1 MTLDAIKNAQRYV
14 FECRIEHDEL
24 LRDLEI
30 IVGSFYALRLDAIA
44 KDVSLSGR
52 PWNAVL
58 ANMVDDAV
66 LGMDGKSLCVK
77 YGREMG

>member
-1 MTLDAIKNAQRYV
+1 MTFDAIKNAQRYA
-14 FECRIEHDEL
+14 FGCCIEHDEL
-24 LRDLEI
+24 VRDLEVV
-30 IVGSFYALRLDAIA
+30 VGKFYAARLDAIA
-44 KDVSLSGR
+44 KEASWSGR

-58 ANMVDDAV
+58 ADMVDDAV

>member
-1 MTLDAIKNAQRYV
+1 MTFDAIKNAQRYV

-44 KDVSLSGR
+44 KDVALSGR

-58 ANMVDDAV
+58 ADMVDDAIF
-66 LGMDGKSLCVK
+66 GMDGKSLCVK

>member
-1 MTLDAIKNAQRYV
+1 MTLDAIRNAQRYA

-24 LRDLEI
+24 ARDLEAV
-30 IVGSFYALRLDAIA
+30 VGEFYAARLDAIA
-44 KDVSLSGR
+44 RETSWSGR

-58 ANMVDDAV
+58 ANMVDDAI

-77 YGREMG
+77 YGKEIG